1 MKAARIL
8 QSAISLG
15 LVLVAGQ
22 SQGGDYHSAST
33 LACTDCHVM
42 HYSETHTLT
51 GTTLPAVP
59 LGSGGP
65 FPKLL
70 RQSVSQLCLACHDAR
85 TDAPDVLGLNTNA
98 YVRAAGALNRVGD
111 TGEYAEGNGHTL
123 GSTNAPPGGTW
134 TGNQTGGLQCVHCHD
149 IHGNPYYR
157 NLRPNPGAA
166 TGKFVTVLTGRTY
179 SGTAAVQQ
187 LVASPMSSH
196 YAISNI
202 FYRQAQAGTTD
213 FGLSEWCSGCHGN
226 YHGVGGSANVG
237 GSTSGDTNTGTP
249 WLRHPTRDV
258 TLARGVTNKHV
269 DASHWFSAV
278 ASRVPVVSPSGI
290 LPGTSGTSDNQV
302 FCGSCHKS
310 HGSNH
315 RAGLIFDDDATAT
328 PEDGTSLMQTCQQ
341 CHYQ

>member
-1 MKAARIL
+1 MKAARAL
-8 QSAISLG
+8 LPAIIVG
-15 LVLVAGQ
+15 LVLMAGQ
-22 SQGGDYHSAST
+22 SRGGDYHSAST

-51 GTTLPAVP
+51 GATLPAVP

-70 RQSVSQLCLACHDAR
+70 RQAVSQLCLACHDPR
-85 TDAPDVLGLNTNA
+85 TDAPDVLGANTNA
-98 YVRAAGALNRVGD
+98 YVRAAGALNRVGE

-157 NLRPNPGAA
+157 NLRPNPGTA
-166 TGKFVTVLTGRTY
+166 TGKFVTVLTGQTY

-187 LVASPMSSH
+187 LVTSPMSSH
-196 YAISNI
+196 YATSNI
-202 FYRQAQAGTTD
+202 LYRQTQVGTTD

-237 GSTSGDTNTGTP
+237 GSTSGDTNTGSP

-258 TLARGVTNKHV
+258 TLARGVANRHV
-269 DASHWFSAV
+269 DAGHWFSAL
-278 ASRVPVVSPSGI
+278 ASRVPVVSASGI
-290 LPGTSGTSDNQV
+290 VPGTSGTSDNQV

-315 RAGLIFDDDATAT
+315 RAGIIFDDDATAT
-328 PEDGTSLMQTCQQ
+328 REDGTSLMQTCQQ